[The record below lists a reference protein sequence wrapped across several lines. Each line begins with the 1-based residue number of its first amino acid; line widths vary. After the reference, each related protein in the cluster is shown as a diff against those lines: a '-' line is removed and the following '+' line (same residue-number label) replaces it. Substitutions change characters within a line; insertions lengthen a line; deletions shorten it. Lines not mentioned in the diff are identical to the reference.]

1 MPKILAIITDPN
13 PILRKQSKEISDNK
27 ISSAGF
33 RELCLDMIETMVKK
47 DGVGL
52 SAPQVKENIRLI
64 VVNTKEGPV
73 CMINPKISKKS
84 WLKEWGEE
92 GCLSVPGVFGQ
103 VKRHRK
109 ILYHYYNNQG
119 NKIKKDAKGFL
130 ARIIQ
135 HEIDH
140 LNGILFIDKA
150 KEVKKVE

>member
-1 MPKILAIITDPN
+1 MPKILPIITEPN

-27 ISSAGF
+27 ISSLRF

-52 SAPQVKENIRLI
+52 SAPQVGKNVRLI
-64 VVNTKEGPV
+64 VVNTKEGPI
-73 CMINPKISKKS
+73 CIINPKISKKS
-84 WLKEWGEE
+84 WFKEWGEE
-92 GCLSVPGVFGQ
+92 GCLSVPDVFGQ

-109 ILYHYYNNQG
+109 ILYHYYNKKG
-119 NKIKKDAKGFL
+119 NKIEKDAKGFL

-140 LNGILFIDKA
+140 LDGILFIDKA